1 MTTSPLEH
9 TAPAAAQLMKA
20 TALAAVVAAV
30 ILVVAVLPAE
40 YGIDPTG
47 VGRALG
53 LTAMGAQKTEVA
65 PAPPEQK
72 AAPACISSTARAT
85 IAADGS
91 RKDTIELVLPP
102 KQGAEVK
109 AFMKSGEP
117 LTFSWSA
124 GGAPVYFDF
133 HGEAYDAPKDEF
145 TSFETGTKAE
155 ASGTFRP
162 PFAGRHGWY
171 WRNDGAAP
179 VTVRVETSGG
189 YDDVKKM

>member
-1 MTTSPLEH
+1 MTTTPIDPPSS
-9 TAPAAAQLMKA
+9 AQLLKA

-47 VGRALG
+47 IGGAVG
-53 LTAMGAQKTEVA
+53 LTAMGAQKAEVA
-65 PAPPEQK
+65 PTPQT
-72 AAPACISSTARAT
+72 AAACISSSARAT
-85 IAADGS
+85 LAADGT
-91 RKDTIELVLPP
+91 RKDTVELVLPP

-109 AFMKSGEP
+109 AFMNAGEP
-117 LTFSWSA
+117 LVFSWST
-124 GGAPVYFDF
+124 GGAPLFFDF

-145 TSFETGTKAE
+145 TSFEKGTKAE

-189 YDDVKKM
+189 YDDLQKM